1 MTAEPH
7 DPLRGARQLAVL
19 LDGAWGIPFTRWR
32 IGIDSLLG
40 LLPLAGDLL
49 SALLSLTIVWQG
61 HKLKAPKR
69 LQARLLGNIAL
80 DFVVGSIP
88 IVGDLAD
95 VVLRKNQRNVALLD
109 NWLAASAQ
117 SKTPSSDPAGA
128 DRPVVSMAGRGYG
141 GGTLSGNAN
150 MSILP
155 HSKLRAAALLFVFF
169 WFFAGGLGHFLAADF
184 FANIMPDYLPWHY
197 PAVYISGV
205 FELLGAFALFYPPL
219 RRWAGIGLFVL
230 TLVVTPVNVHMW
242 LNPQDF
248 PDVSEA
254 FLSIRLLVQ
263 VFLLFCIWWSTQDP
277 SPKTQT
283 A

>member
-40 LLPLAGDLL
+40 LLPVAGDLL

-61 HKLKAPKR
+61 HKLKAPKH

-88 IVGDLAD
+88 IVGDIAD
-95 VVLRKNQRNVALLD
+95 VALRKNQRNVALLES
-109 NWLAASAQ
+109 WLKTSAQ
-117 SKTPSSDPAGA
+117 ISRPSSEPA
-128 DRPVVSMAGRGYG
+128 DTKRPFAFTPDSGYG
-141 GGTLSGNAN
+141 GDNFSGSAN

-155 HSKLRAAALLFVFF
+155 ESKLRAAALLFVFF
-169 WFFAGGLGHFLAADF
+169 WFFAGGLGHFFAADF
-184 FANIMPDYLPWHY
+184 FADIMPDYLPWHY
-197 PAVYISGV
+197 PAVYISVV
-205 FELLGAFALFYPPL
+205 FELAGALALLYPPL

-254 FLSIRLLVQ
+254 FLSIRLVIQ
-263 VFLLFCIWWSTQDP
+263 VFLLFCIWWSTQQAIGKP
-277 SPKTQT
+277 Q
-283 A
+283 AA

>member
-32 IGIDSLLG
+32 IGVDSLLG
-40 LLPLAGDLL
+40 LLPVAGDLL
-49 SALLSLTIVWQG
+49 SALLSLSIVWQG
-61 HKLKAPKR
+61 HKLKAPKH

-88 IVGDLAD
+88 IVGDIAD
-95 VVLRKNQRNVALLD
+95 VALRKNQRNVALLD
-109 NWLAASAQ
+109 NWLKASAQ
-117 SKTPSSDPAGA
+117 SDPVAADQPVASKT
-128 DRPVVSMAGRGYG
+128 GRGYG
-141 GGTLSGNAN
+141 GGNLSGSSN

-155 HSKLRAAALLFVFF
+155 DSKLRAAALLFVFF
-169 WFFAGGLGHFLAADF
+169 WFFAGGLGHFFAADF
-184 FANIMPDYLPWHY
+184 FAGIMPDYLPWHY

-205 FELLGAFALFYPPL
+205 FELVGAFALLYPPL

-254 FLSIRLLVQ
+254 FLSIRLVVQ
-263 VFLLFCIWWSTQDP
+263 VFLLFCIWWSTQQP
-277 SPKTQT
+277 ISKPQV